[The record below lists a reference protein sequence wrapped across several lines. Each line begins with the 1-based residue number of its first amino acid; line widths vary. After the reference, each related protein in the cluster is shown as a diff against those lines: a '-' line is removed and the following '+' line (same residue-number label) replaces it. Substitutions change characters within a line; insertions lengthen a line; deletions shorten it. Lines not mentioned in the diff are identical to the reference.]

1 MKKISIILV
10 VVASLFMGGCSVKT
24 GKDGYYTGYVTGVQR
39 EGYIWKNYRIFVK
52 AERESS
58 NEDEFCIE
66 QTNSTLA
73 NELKELMESETK
85 MTVEYDTREKFL
97 SPNLCEGDYI
107 TGYKI
112 IN

>member
-1 MKKISIILV
+1 MKKLSIVLV
-10 VVASLFMGGCSVKT
+10 AVVSLFLGGCSLNT
-24 GKDGYYTGYVTGVQR
+24 GKEGYYTGYVTGVQR
-39 EGYIWKNYRIFVK
+39 EGFIWKNYRVFVK

-58 NEDEFCIE
+58 NEDKFCIE

-85 MTVEYDTREKFL
+85 MTVEYDTRVKLFA
-97 SPNLCEGDYI
+97 PNLCEGDYI

-112 IN
+112 ID